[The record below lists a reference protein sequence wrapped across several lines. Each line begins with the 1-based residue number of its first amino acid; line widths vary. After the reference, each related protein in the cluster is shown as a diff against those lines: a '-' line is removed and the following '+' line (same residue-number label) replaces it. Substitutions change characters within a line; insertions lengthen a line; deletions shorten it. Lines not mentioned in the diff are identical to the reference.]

1 MKLKM
6 RLRKLKVAT
15 DDKAMRMF
23 LRQLKDLINRPVF
36 SSNWLFCSYAF
47 LVVGEFLDGFTTKIG
62 LDLGLAEVGTYAKG
76 VLGDYGFWGLMAWK
90 YSVVA
95 AVGALLFLLYYG
107 VKKYAHTRLK
117 RVSIILTVGCLI
129 AGMASL
135 QVVVNNIG
143 QIELA
148 LHP

>member
-1 MKLKM
+1 
-6 RLRKLKVAT
+6 
-15 DDKAMRMF
+15 MF
-23 LRQLKDLINRPVF
+23 LSKDTIKIPAF
-36 SSNWLFCSYAF
+36 SPKWFAYSYAF
-47 LVVGEFLDGFTTKIG
+47 LVVVEFLDGLTTKIG
-62 LDLGLAEVGTYAKG
+62 LDLGLIEVGTYAKG
-76 VLGDYGFWGLMAWK
+76 VLGNYGFWGLMAWK

-95 AVGALLFLLYYG
+95 AAGALLFLFYYA
-107 VKKYAHTRLK
+107 VKKYAPTRLK

>member
-1 MKLKM
+1 
-6 RLRKLKVAT
+6 
-15 DDKAMRMF
+15 MF
-23 LRQLKDLINRPVF
+23 LRHLTDLIKRPVF
-36 SSNWLFCSYAF
+36 SSKWLFCSYVF
-47 LVVGEFLDGFTTKIG
+47 LVVGEFLDGLTTKIG
-62 LDLGLAEVGTYAKG
+62 LDLGLVEAGTYAKG
-76 VLGDYGFWGLMAWK
+76 ILDNYGFWGLMAWK
-90 YSVVA
+90 YTIVA

-107 VKKYAHTRLK
+107 VKKYAPTRLK

>member
-1 MKLKM
+1 
-6 RLRKLKVAT
+6 
-15 DDKAMRMF
+15 MRMF
-23 LRQLKDLINRPVF
+23 LSKDTIKIPAF
-36 SSNWLFCSYAF
+36 SSKWFAYSYAF
-47 LVVGEFLDGFTTKIG
+47 LIVVEFLDGLTTKIG
-62 LDLGLAEVGTYAKG
+62 LDLGLVEAGTYAKG
-76 VLGDYGFWGLMAWK
+76 ILGNYGFWGLMAWK

-107 VKKYAHTRLK
+107 VKKYAPTRLK